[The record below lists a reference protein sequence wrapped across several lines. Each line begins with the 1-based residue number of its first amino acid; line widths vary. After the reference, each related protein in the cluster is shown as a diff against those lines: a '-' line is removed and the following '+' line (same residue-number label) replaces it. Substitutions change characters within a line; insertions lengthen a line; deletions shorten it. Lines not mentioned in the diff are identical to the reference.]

1 MKTTF
6 ESLSLLDSVA
16 LMIAAIIILEC
27 VVMLRDPMKK
37 SSVVID
43 LFSLFTGCAAL
54 FEAVALLMNAHQVTP
69 STLALLCSLALALA
83 LMIAASVKRVNAE
96 RERRSFVSQLGRTL

>member
-1 MKTTF
+1 VKTMI
-6 ESLSLLDSVA
+6 ESLSLLDTVA
-16 LMIAAIIILEC
+16 LMATAIIILEC

-54 FEAVALLMNAHQVTP
+54 FECVALLMNAHQVTP
-69 STLALLCSLALALA
+69 SVLALLCSLALALA
-83 LMIAASVKRVNAE
+83 LMIAASVKRVSAA
-96 RERRSFVSQLGRTL
+96 RERRSFTSQLGRTL